1 VKKNSKKAF
10 TLLEMIFVILIS
22 GILSIG
28 TFKAFQALYIRSAKA
43 KAVTDLSMQSQIVLD
58 QISRLLYN
66 RIPHSV
72 IGYDGTNNN
81 SDSCMPI
88 EEISSEKYKV
98 LEWLSL
104 DDYQLISRKYSGFID
119 MNTSSHSKP
128 DLNASGVH
136 DLNITDR
143 NLIFAGS
150 FDGGNEDISTC
161 EGAYGW
167 HGKDSN
173 LSFTIDGSSDD
184 NISLDCNQ
192 DDVNNSEYI
201 YEKYYLTDGAFAV
214 ARGADIDK
222 DADCIDR
229 LHQDQDRQDSNNTLY
244 LFYNYH
250 PYKDKDQN
258 HKDITY
264 CADKS
269 GTQEGNVSI
278 LSYDVVSFGAIYVN
292 DIINLKIDMNRSIN
306 GAHSVHI
313 TKQKAV
319 F

>member
-1 VKKNSKKAF
+1 VQKNSNKAF

-28 TFKAFQALYIRSAKA
+28 TFKAFKALYIRSAKA

-66 RIPHSV
+66 RIPNSV
-72 IGYDGTNNN
+72 IGYDG
-81 SDSCMPI
+81 SDESSCTPI
-88 EEISSEKYKV
+88 EEITSDDNSTV

-104 DDYQLISRKYSGFID
+104 DDYQLISKKYSSFID

-150 FDGGNEDISTC
+150 FDGGSEDISTC

-173 LSFTIDGSSDD
+173 LSYDF
-184 NISLDCNQ
+184 SLPE
-192 DDVNNSEYI
+192 NNKIKITDSVKIPDYI

-214 ARGADIDK
+214 ARGEDIDK
-222 DADCIDR
+222 NAQCISD
-229 LHQDQDRQDSNNTLY
+229 LNQTDNNNTLY

-250 PYKDKDQN
+250 PYEGE
-258 HKDITY
+258 TY

-269 GTQEGNVSI
+269 GTKKGNVSI
-278 LSYDVVSFGAIYVN
+278 LSYDVASFGAIYVN
-292 DIINLKIDMNRSIN
+292 DIINLRIDMNKSIN
-306 GAHSVHI
+306 GTHSVHI